1 MWREQMV
8 HRPGIWRDHATV
20 ERMKEGW
27 AALAGRVVREEVSKG
42 LQSTKSSKHTEYIVS
57 EK

>member
-1 MWREQMV
+1 MI

-42 LQSTKSSKHTEYIVS
+42 LQSTKSSKHTEYIVP